1 MRTSST
7 TKGLKYS
14 KFCLI
19 FGYPY
24 IENLQNLLTGELK
37 ISVFWWTFI
46 AKKVPPPHLFHTP
59 EYATILKSTMNTF
72 NQETKVANV
81 HRMNVKIVSVLITVE
96 QQRIGIHTLHE
107 HWPSVR
113 TATPLSLCVHEVRVR
128 HVGCHVCVTPS
139 VVINI
144 AVCVAINLTIHFTA
158 VKYLTAPKH
167 TSDINR
173 KWLKSHFLWDM

>member
-37 ISVFWWTFI
+37 ISVFLWKFI
-46 AKKVPPPHLFHTP
+46 AKKVPPPRLFHSP
-59 EYATILKSTMNTF
+59 EYATILKSAMNAF

-107 HWPSVR
+107 H
-113 TATPLSLCVHEVRVR
+113 
-128 HVGCHVCVTPS
+128 
-139 VVINI
+139 
-144 AVCVAINLTIHFTA
+144 
-158 VKYLTAPKH
+158 
-167 TSDINR
+167 
-173 KWLKSHFLWDM
+173 